1 MNVRVIRF
9 GLRLAAVLVIA
20 TSLSF
25 AGAGRFGSGKSST
38 KSVTVTFDKATK
50 LNNDTVL
57 QAGEY
62 TVKFPDNTQSPEV
75 EFYTDEGKLVAKAQA
90 KVETQPQKNEYTSME
105 LGEGDN
111 ADVIVAISPGGLA
124 EKLVFNEPAEK

>member
-1 MNVRVIRF
+1 MKVRVIRF
-9 GLRLAAVLVIA
+9 GLTLAAVLVIA

-25 AGAGRFGSGKSST
+25 AGGGRFGFGKSST
-38 KSVTVTFDKATK
+38 KSVAVTLDKATK

-57 QAGEY
+57 QPGEY

-75 EFYTDEGKLVAKAQA
+75 EFYTDGKLAAKAQA

-105 LGEGDN
+105 LGGEN
-111 ADVIVAISPGGLA
+111 ADVMVAISPDGLP
-124 EKLVFNEPAEK
+124 ERLVFNELVEK